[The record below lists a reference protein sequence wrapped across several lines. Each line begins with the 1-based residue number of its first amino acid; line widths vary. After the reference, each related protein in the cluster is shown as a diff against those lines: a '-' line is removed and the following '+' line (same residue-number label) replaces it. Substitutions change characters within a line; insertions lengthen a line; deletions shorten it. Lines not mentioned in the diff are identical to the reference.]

1 MNITKNLV
9 TRKIGVNMDNFLISI
24 EYDSSANSYMACFAD
39 GETVSLN
46 STNYQDAVLEADMLD
61 MNSYEKGYN

>member
-24 EYDSSANSYMACFAD
+24 EYDSSANSYVACFSD
-39 GETVSLN
+39 GETISLN
-46 STNYQDAVLEADMLD
+46 ATNYQDAVLEADMLD
-61 MNSYEKGYN
+61 MSNYEKGYN

>member
-1 MNITKNLV
+1 
-9 TRKIGVNMDNFLISI
+9 MDNFLISI

-61 MNSYEKGYN
+61 MSNYEKGYN